1 MPQQSEAMTPLAK
14 AYRFLIVDDS
24 LFARKNLKRLVE
36 SIGGSVIGEG
46 ANGKEALERYFE
58 LRPDIVLMD
67 VSMPEMGGLEALGM
81 IREKDAGAKVIIV
94 SSLGYEDI
102 VKKAISLGAAHYIS
116 KPFKTRSAAEIIKF
130 VLEKERPQK

>member
-1 MPQQSEAMTPLAK
+1 MPQQSEALTPLSK

-24 LFARKNLKRLVE
+24 LFARKNLARLVE
-36 SIGGSVIGEG
+36 GMGGVVIGEG
-46 ANGKEALERYFE
+46 ANGREALERYFE
-58 LRPDIVLMD
+58 LRPDMVLMD

-81 IREKDAGAKVIIV
+81 IREKDAGAKVVIV

-102 VKKAISLGAAHYIS
+102 VKKAIALGAAHYIS
-116 KPFKTRSAAEIIKF
+116 KPFKTRSAADIIKF